1 MPCNASNIVE
11 IQYIFM
17 HPVTG
22 PILCAATHAVVI
34 ESVSF
39 RLKQTVYFINL
50 TNAVVKESGSI

>member
-1 MPCNASNIVE
+1 MHFHDVNSLRAILCHIHIYMPCNASNIVE

-39 RLKQTVYFINL
+39 
-50 TNAVVKESGSI
+50 